1 MALTISQQGI
11 SFIKTEEGFVGHV
24 YLDSC
29 GIPTIGYGHALFH
42 MTLAQAQEQYPN
54 GISEPAA
61 CTLLAQEL
69 VQFENNVNGVVQVPL
84 TQNQFDACVSF
95 CYNAGNGA
103 FNGSTLLRLL
113 NAGNYQGAADQFL
126 VWDKGHV
133 DGQLVVI
140 QGLLNRRTAERN
152 IFLNDN
158 YGS

>member
-1 MALTISQQGI
+1 MALTTSQAGI
-11 SFIKTEEGFVGHV
+11 TFIKTEEGFRSQV
-24 YLDSC
+24 YLDVC
-29 GIPTIGYGHALFH
+29 GVPTTGYGHAFLH
-42 MTLAQAQEQYPN
+42 MTFAQAQAQYPN

-61 CTLLAQEL
+61 CTLLAQDL
-69 VQFENNVNGVVQVPL
+69 VPFENNVNGVVQVPL
-84 TQNQFDACVSF
+84 SQNQFDACVSF

-113 NAGNYQGAADQFL
+113 NSGDYQGAADQFL

-133 DGQLVVI
+133 NGQLVTI

-152 IFLNDN
+152 IFLNAN